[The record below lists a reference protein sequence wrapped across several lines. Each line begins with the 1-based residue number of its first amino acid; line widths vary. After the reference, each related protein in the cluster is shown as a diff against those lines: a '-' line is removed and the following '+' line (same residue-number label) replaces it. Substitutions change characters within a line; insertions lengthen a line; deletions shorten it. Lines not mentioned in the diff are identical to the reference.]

1 MQAYALTDAGRIRAG
16 NQDYLYASSEPVGNL
31 PNLFLVA
38 DAMGGHRAGDYASRF
53 TVEQL
58 TAYARTHQG
67 SSAVT
72 LLQKGIEEIN
82 GRLYRQSLENPAY
95 SGMGTTLVAAVI
107 QDGIL
112 YAANVGD
119 SRLYLCRNGSLRQVT
134 RDHSFVEEMVA
145 LGQMQRN
152 SRDYLE
158 KKNIITRALGTQRRV
173 RADFFEEPLL
183 PGDRIL
189 LCSDGLSNMVPE
201 EQMLGYLSARE
212 PLSRIVEQLVE
223 AANQNGGKDNIAAVV
238 VDPEISEVKAC

>member
-1 MQAYALTDAGRIRAG
+1 M
-16 NQDYLYASSEPVGNL
+16 
-31 PNLFLVA
+31 
-38 DAMGGHRAGDYASRF
+38 
-53 TVEQL
+53 
-58 TAYARTHQG
+58 
-67 SSAVT
+67 
-72 LLQKGIEEIN
+72 
-82 GRLYRQSLENPAY
+82 
-95 SGMGTTLVAAVI
+95 AAVI